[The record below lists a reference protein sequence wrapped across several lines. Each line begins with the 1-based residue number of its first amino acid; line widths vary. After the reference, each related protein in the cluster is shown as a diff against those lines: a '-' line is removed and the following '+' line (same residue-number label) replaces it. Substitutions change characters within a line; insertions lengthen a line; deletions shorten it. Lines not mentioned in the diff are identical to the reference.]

1 MVQINASSIYII
13 GGYQNNSISNKTWII
28 DSSNEFQIRE
38 GPILSQ
44 ARWDHSCGQFNIN
57 DTAFIA
63 VAGGVGAWQS
73 LELLDLT
80 EFGNEWMTGR
90 VEFLHK
96 KQTYIGLVYNYL
108 RY

>member
-1 MVQINASSIYII
+1 MVQINSSSIYII

-28 DSSNEFQIRE
+28 DSTNEFHIRE

-44 ARWDHSCGQFNIN
+44 ARWDHSCGQFKIN

-63 VAGGVGAWQS
+63 VAGGVGAWES

-90 VEFLHK
+90 VESVHK
-96 KQTYIGLVYNYL
+96 KADLH
-108 RY
+108 

>member
-1 MVQINASSIYII
+1 MD
-13 GGYQNNSISNKTWII
+13 I

-63 VAGGVGAWQS
+63 VAGGVGAWES

-80 EFGNEWMTGR
+80 NFGNEWMTGR
-90 VEFLHK
+90 VESVQK
-96 KQTYIGLVYNYL
+96 KSRLTLAWFICDTKISE
-108 RY
+108 R